1 MYQLATRFGRD
12 ANILRGTVPLTVDQ
26 MRHAAPSIFAAEAHS
41 SRSDKYQF
49 FPTSEVLAG
58 LLKEGF
64 APYAVTQARS
74 RIPGKEEFTKHMIRL
89 RQLDAFKAGLGED
102 MNEIILLNSHDGT
115 SAYQILPG
123 VYRKVCMNGLVAGE
137 NHDDIRV
144 RHSGKGNLIDNVID
158 GVFRVVDDFETIG
171 VAKEGMKGVMLSQE
185 ERRIFASAA
194 LQLKYDPETNPS
206 PISADQLV
214 MPKRVE
220 DRKLD
225 LWTVLNVAQE
235 NLIRGGLRGRTA
247 SNSRTTTREVKGID
261 QSIKL
266 NRAIWT
272 LGEEMKKIKG

>member
-1 MYQLATRFGRD
+1 MYQLASRFGRD
-12 ANILRGTVPLTVDQ
+12 ANILRGNVPLTIDQ
-26 MRHAAPSIFAAEAHS
+26 MRKAAPSIFAAEAHS
-41 SRSDKYQF
+41 SRSEKYQF
-49 FPTSEVLAG
+49 FPTSEVLTG

-89 RQLDAFKAGLGED
+89 RQVNAFNAGLGED

-158 GVFRVVDDFETIG
+158 GVFRVVEDFETIAH
-171 VAKEGMKGVMLSQE
+171 AKEGMKGVTLNPD
-185 ERRIFASAA
+185 ERRIFATAA
-194 LQLKYDPETNPS
+194 LSLKYDPEHNPA

-214 MPKRVE
+214 IPKRLE

-235 NLIRGGLRGRTA
+235 NLIRGGIRGRNA
-247 SNSRTTTREVKGID
+247 SNTRTTTREVKGID
-261 QSIKL
+261 QNIKL

-272 LGEEMKKIKG
+272 LGEEMKKLKA